1 MFDASLYL
9 TLNNYGYSNESIA
22 IVKEYLR
29 TRILPESLN
38 NSGKKKRFLAK
49 WEKDFKIEGDKLVYT
64 PLNLIV
70 VGEND
75 RNDVLLKIYKDIT
88 QGVGQGISTFYNRI
102 REKYLNIRRKD
113 VSEFLKSQKVYQIT
127 RPQNHKIN
135 KPILSTSPNER
146 WGIDCISMTSYANSN
161 GGVDRGMK
169 FILTV
174 VDYFSRKVWLRP
186 LKTQTAVNI
195 RNALINIVAET
206 KTYPKII
213 AADNG
218 SEFSKETSVW
228 MEENNI
234 TYIRNLS
241 YSPES
246 GGLVEG
252 KNKIVRKI
260 LREIM
265 IRQNSRNWTNYLQIC
280 AKLMNTYKNGTTKE
294 NPDDIWKESHELC
307 WKNEAIIR
315 LHKNRI
321 ANAVRNNS
329 TEEYKVGDYVRVKMA
344 TLYSSVR
351 KIIKSGDK
359 KLLVVNYSP
368 TLYQIKSVLQK
379 DLKDKKVGDKIISF
393 EKERYTLK
401 NMDGTPVQT
410 EQKLNNPTNIRRDK
424 RFFASDFQLVKNS
437 NQEGT
442 FLENFTV
449 QDALKLN
456 KMDKP
461 NAVAVER
468 GQPRPRPIIRAVLP
482 IQEARPAQRPRDVP
496 LIDPLIGRFI
506 QKRFQGYGKTLFKG
520 EIMSFDSMR
529 KFYRVEY
536 EDESI
541 EEYTKAE
548 INKYLIKQVIVG
560 GNIYL
565 S

>member
-22 IVKEYLR
+22 IVKEYLT
-29 TRILPESLN
+29 TRQLPESLN
-38 NSGKKKRFLAK
+38 NLGKKKRFLAK
-49 WEKDFKIEGDKLVYT
+49 WEKDFKIEGDKLVYI

-70 VGEND
+70 VGDDE

-113 VSEFLKSQKVYQIT
+113 VSEFLKSQKIYQIT

-161 GGVDRGMK
+161 GGIDRGMK

-186 LKTQTAVNI
+186 LKTQTAFNV

-213 AADNG
+213 QADNG
-218 SEFSKETSVW
+218 SEFAKETSMW

-234 TYIRNLS
+234 TYIKTLS

-246 GGLVEG
+246 NGLVEG

-265 IRQNSRNWTNYLQIC
+265 IRNNSRNWTNYLQIC
-280 AKLMNTYKNGTTKE
+280 AELMNTQKNETTKE
-294 NPDDIWKESHELC
+294 NPNDIWLEGHQLY

-359 KLLVVNYSP
+359 KLLVVNFSP

-410 EQKLNNPTNIRRDK
+410 EQKLNNPNNVRRDK

-461 NAVAVER
+461 NAIAVER
-468 GQPRPRPIIRAVLP
+468 AQPRPRPIIRAVLP

-520 EIMSFDSMR
+520 KIVSYDAIR

-560 GNIYL
+560 GKIYL
-565 S
+565 L